1 MISLL
6 TQRLDIKTKDIK
18 HYKLNYATRLIR
30 EYLKII
36 RKYYRN
42 SGFYV
47 KRPNKLVTLI
57 EELNINIHDSEQDV
71 FFSLKDKADYVS
83 NELGFIDGREFNSDP
98 FMNTVFDNVPEYFI
112 TASDMKKGLTCI
124 YSNVNTLFLT
134 HPKRYER
141 IYDGDA
147 YNIYVVDPVKLGM
160 EYYKWANKELENN
173 PETYSIDPAKF
184 IYVKSITDTI
194 PDIFKYGIFNRYVSL
209 FYNRDLEPFSNY
221 NPFYIKDID
230 PLITSI
236 QNWYIDE
243 IEKNSNITYQ
253 ELLSILTDFN
263 NGNMLDVYA
272 MPNVFFNRK
281 SYWVLF
287 LSRVDYFSFML
298 DIVDKK
304 RNKASINDLKIWL
317 KLAKRNNYFNVPN
330 YTLRYIIEEKLTN
343 LKNKL

>member
-1 MISLL
+1 
-6 TQRLDIKTKDIK
+6 
-18 HYKLNYATRLIR
+18 
-30 EYLKII
+30 
-36 RKYYRN
+36 
-42 SGFYV
+42 
-47 KRPNKLVTLI
+47 
-57 EELNINIHDSEQDV
+57 
-71 FFSLKDKADYVS
+71 
-83 NELGFIDGREFNSDP
+83 
-98 FMNTVFDNVPEYFI
+98 MNTVFDNVPEYFI

-134 HPKRYER
+134 HPKRYEK

-147 YNIYVVDPVKLGM
+147 YNIYVVDPVKLGI
-160 EYYKWANKELENN
+160 EYYRWANKELENN

-236 QNWYIDE
+236 QNWYIEE

-253 ELLSILTDFN
+253 EFLSILTDFN

-272 MPNVFFNRK
+272 IPNIFFNRK
-281 SYWVLF
+281 SYWILF

-317 KLAKRNNYFNVPN
+317 KLAERNNYFNVPN